1 MSPSSSY
8 LNKAHK
14 LGSGWTRHKTP
25 QATNRLFSFCPA
37 PPTPFCVFRVI
48 MITQSKVGQED
59 FRDFQIVSSFVGCF
73 FFLNLILPFKQI
85 TTFSMGLF
93 YKFWL
98 T

>member
-1 MSPSSSY
+1 
-8 LNKAHK
+8 
-14 LGSGWTRHKTP
+14 
-25 QATNRLFSFCPA
+25 
-37 PPTPFCVFRVI
+37 